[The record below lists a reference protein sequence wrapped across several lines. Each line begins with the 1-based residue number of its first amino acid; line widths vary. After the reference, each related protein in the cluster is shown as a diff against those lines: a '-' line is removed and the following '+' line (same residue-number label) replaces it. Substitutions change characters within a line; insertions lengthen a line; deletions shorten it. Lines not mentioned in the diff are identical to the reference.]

1 MMLHNQEKKKSN
13 PFSIESLLYGSGK
26 RSSEPTQ
33 PLSNH
38 LSSTPTNLSSGFT
51 PIITSS
57 RPMYNVYPQYSQS
70 SPINFNQYSNVAAAA
85 MLLPHLR
92 PDIWQRQ
99 IRRRKARTVFTD
111 DQLQGLESQFGTQ
124 KYLSVPERME
134 LAVSLRLSETQVKTW
149 FQNRRM
155 KWKKQVAETDMKG
168 KQEKKRPCPF
178 NPSTQE
184 PTGESER
191 RNERSAFKPNNGSL
205 QSAKVT
211 YNPLSSTKSNS
222 FDFMRQIRERG

>member
-1 MMLHNQEKKKSN
+1 
-13 PFSIESLLYGSGK
+13 
-26 RSSEPTQ
+26 
-33 PLSNH
+33 
-38 LSSTPTNLSSGFT
+38 
-51 PIITSS
+51 
-57 RPMYNVYPQYSQS
+57 MYNVYPQYSNT
-70 SPINFNQYSNVAAAA
+70 SPVSFNQYSNVAAAA

-155 KWKKQVAETDMKG
+155 KWKKQVAETDLKG
-168 KQEKKRPCPF
+168 KQEKKRHCPF
-178 NPSTQE
+178 TPTTPE
-184 PTGESER
+184 PTNEPER
-191 RNERSAFKPNNGSL
+191 RVERSAFKPGSNTH
-205 QSAKVT
+205 SSKVT
-211 YNPLSSTKSNS
+211 YNPISNSKSNS